1 MKFNRLFIFLALI
14 VIGAYANATTI
25 KIATIAPD
33 GSSWM
38 SSMKK
43 VAETVRK
50 KTNNRVKFRF
60 YPGGIMGSDASV
72 MRKIRVGQL
81 QGGAIASGSLKNLTQ
96 SMQIYGIPFTF
107 DSEDEVMAMRKK
119 YDVVMRNELKKVG
132 FELLGVASGGFAY
145 LMSEKPIKNLE
156 DVRKQKAWLPD
167 DDIVAQKIFSEAG
180 INPILLPVSDVYTS
194 LQTGLI
200 NTVAINATSAIVL
213 QWYSKLNYA
222 IDLPLTML
230 TGIFVID
237 SRTMKK
243 LAPKDREILINEFRV
258 AFEKVDAQNRKDEKD
273 ARKALEAGGIKF
285 SKIDVA
291 TVKAFKEYTSK
302 TLKNTQVKYPKKLYQ
317 QLLQDLQV
325 YRQTKAK

>member
-1 MKFNRLFIFLALI
+1 MKFNKLFVLLALI
-14 VIGAYANATTI
+14 ATGAYANATTI
-25 KIATIAPD
+25 KIATLAPD

-38 SSMKK
+38 NSMQD

-50 KTNNRVKFRF
+50 KTNNRIKFRF

-81 QGGAIASGSLKNLTQ
+81 QGGAISAGTLKNLTA
-96 SMQIYGIPFTF
+96 SVQIYGIPFTF
-107 DSEDEVMAMRKK
+107 NSEDEVMAMRKK
-119 YDVVMRNELKKVG
+119 YDQIMRIELKKAG
-132 FELLGVASGGFAY
+132 FELLGIASGGFAY
-145 LMSEKPIKNLE
+145 LMSEKPVKNLV

-167 DDIVAQKIFSEAG
+167 DDSIAQEIFAEAG

-213 QWYSKLNYA
+213 QWYSKLNYV

-230 TGIFVID
+230 TGIFIID

-243 LAPKDREILINEFRV
+243 LAPKDRKILLDEFNS
-258 AFEKVDAQNRKDEKD
+258 AFKKVDIQNQKDEKE

-285 SKIDVA
+285 LKVDDA
-291 TVKAFKEYTSK
+291 TVKNFKSYTTN
-302 TLKNTQVKYPKKLYQ
+302 TLKNTKAKYPKKLYQ
-317 QLLQDLQV
+317 EMLQDLQV
-325 YRQTKAK
+325 YRQNKAK